1 MTPTVFNADIGE
13 SIFLEE
19 MNNDH
24 KIECISIN
32 HLLSYE
38 RSSST
43 AKKPHIFQCEVKTSS
58 SCRTYNK
65 KKKKRRLAKNSR
77 CDPVACNLELD
88 IKHSPS
94 RIRCVLNLPCLW
106 P

>member
-43 AKKPHIFQCEVKTSS
+43 AKKPHFVQCEVKTSS

-65 KKKKRRLAKNSR
+65 KKKKRRRRREGEEEEEEEEEEEKKTG
-77 CDPVACNLELD
+77 EEQ
-88 IKHSPS
+88 
-94 RIRCVLNLPCLW
+94 
-106 P
+106 

>member
-32 HLLSYE
+32 HPLSYK

-43 AKKPHIFQCEVKTSS
+43 AKKPHFVQCEVKTSS
-58 SCRTYNK
+58 SCRT
-65 KKKKRRLAKNSR
+65 
-77 CDPVACNLELD
+77 
-88 IKHSPS
+88 
-94 RIRCVLNLPCLW
+94 
-106 P
+106 